1 MSKLLSQYNSSKA
14 EEVIVIIK
22 KLAVI
27 LSLCSVGVLL
37 TACAQKSEPTK
48 KVESSSQVK
57 HSSSSKSSRS
67 SASSTTLDKKAS
79 ESQSSTPW
87 NADKDAQLQSFIS
100 SWQGKM
106 GQSYT
111 KYDGQNSLKAS
122 TGTTYPDIFS
132 GNGVYMNNSRLS
144 IGYSPTGE
152 GPYDYNVVAIYNH
165 DGTQPPLPNHI
176 TYLFAF
182 HNGQPVALVDQ
193 SREGEVRVTETKNA
207 DVREAFQRIAGENTT
222 TSSDEKER
230 EPSFNEL
237 AVMTYAIGYGDGDIN
252 GAKVAA
258 DNGFLDLYYMQDS
271 GRYGIGQG
279 TSASTILL
287 QQDGDKMKYWTKDT
301 SGGRS
306 TATARVVEHT
316 VSIAELKSRYF
327 STAEQRATIE
337 QIASKLKT
345 GTSE

>member
-1 MSKLLSQYNSSKA
+1 M
-14 EEVIVIIK
+14 K
-22 KLAVI
+22 KLVVI
-27 LSLCSVGVLL
+27 LSLCSVGMLL

-67 SASSTTLDKKAS
+67 SASSTTLNKKAS

-207 DVREAFQRIAGENTT
+207 DVREAFQRIAGEKSTA
-222 TSSDEKER
+222 TSKEDNKN
-230 EPSFNEL
+230 ENPTFYEL
-237 AVMTYAIGYGDGDIN
+237 AVMTYTEGYHYGDLPAVEDT
-252 GAKVAA
+252 AQR
-258 DNGFLDLYYMQDS
+258 GFLYLGYSDDS
-271 GRYGIGQG
+271 QRYTIGQG
-279 TSASTILL
+279 KSINTILFK
-287 QQDGDKMKYWTKDT
+287 QDGENIIYWTKDT
-301 SGGRS
+301 SDGRP
-306 TATARVVEHT
+306 TALAKLVEHT
-316 VSIAELKSRYF
+316 VSISDLKAKYFATPEQQELVKQ
-327 STAEQRATIE
+327 AADKM
-337 QIASKLKT
+337 SKP
-345 GTSE
+345 E